1 MTHGKQQLSQVL
13 QNQGKEN
20 IKNWANVSNR
30 VKSWL
35 MDWLGVT
42 EWHPVNNDIIPND
55 CHE

>member
-13 QNQGKEN
+13 QVQGKEN

-35 MDWLGVT
+35 MDWLDVT
-42 EWHPVNNDIIPND
+42 EWHPVNNNIIPND